1 MGKGTV
7 GLPDGCQIVRP
18 ASGRTSLTPWIHL
31 WHSHVPER
39 SLRAQIFN
47 MGAAV
52 TDAVIPSHL
61 EGTHQLWLRSWGHI
75 LELSP
80 CCEELHSNP
89 MHSKKTHT
97 FLEAENTPLSANS
110 SISHWN
116 QNCHDKLFGTCPLAH
131 ITQRFPLQASQNLTA
146 AKASFITCMV
156 KSMRLQ
162 SLLKFFLAQTIL
174 NTNVRERW
182 RQAAT
187 HHRHCCTDR
196 TATRCSVTSL
206 LLWEKGH
213 HALPGHEFIFLHEDS
228 SLVHPLQH
236 GASFCLHLLPDFITV
251 NTGGCFPCQETHP
264 YLTACHPSLVN
275 NCLRSLRHQHFA
287 KPMRA
292 NCNFLASQS
301 QRHMTVKASL
311 VTWVVKSVDLPQIVG
326 TNPQIT
332 NPCVSI

>member
-1 MGKGTV
+1 
-7 GLPDGCQIVRP
+7 
-18 ASGRTSLTPWIHL
+18 
-31 WHSHVPER
+31 
-39 SLRAQIFN
+39 
-47 MGAAV
+47 
-52 TDAVIPSHL
+52 
-61 EGTHQLWLRSWGHI
+61 
-75 LELSP
+75 
-80 CCEELHSNP
+80 

-110 SISHWN
+110 STSHWN

-311 VTWVVKSVDLPQIVG
+311 VTWVVKSMDLPQIVG